1 MIKKIDLLFE
11 YLELRRVLMQDIFK
25 NFDNPKEYELTLALY
40 RKNEISIKA
49 IAEYLRSLE
58 DNK

>member
-1 MIKKIDLLFE
+1 
-11 YLELRRVLMQDIFK
+11 MQDIFK
-25 NFDNPKEYELTLALY
+25 NFDDPKEYELTLALY